1 MIYNNYKCFIKSI
14 FLIFAIMRKKIIL
27 ICEHCLNRN
36 YTTTRSKLETTRLVL
51 NKYCSSCNQK
61 TVHKESH

>member
-1 MIYNNYKCFIKSI
+1 
-14 FLIFAIMRKKIIL
+14 MRKKIIL
-27 ICEHCLNRN
+27 ICEQCLNRN

-51 NKYCSSCNQK
+51 NKYCSTCNQK